1 MATIVFLQTDRWCL
15 LNCAGNLLAMQSALE
30 GLAFLAG
37 FSPICLSTHFQLLRA
52 LLCYLQSI
60 CDGNFF
66 FTVYLSVVRND
77 SSLSVGSHQTQPSSR
92 RAAHSISQQNY
103 WPQTIISLLLL
114 VQCASFSVQSMTLW
128 ICHILKSLGMRSI
141 IQLTWKDRPWF
152 SYEILYYIS
161 THCSINLPLKRHFS
175 MGTIALWICLLR
187 NKEALYQYL

>member
-66 FTVYLSVVRND
+66 FTVYLSVVSND
-77 SSLSVGSHQTQPSSR
+77 SSLSVGSRQTQPSSR

-103 WPQTIISLLLL
+103 WPQTIASLSSCLCSVHLSW
-114 VQCASFSVQSMTLW
+114 CNPWPCEFAKYWRASAS
-128 ICHILKSLGMRSI
+128 GA
-141 IQLTWKDRPWF
+141 
-152 SYEILYYIS
+152 S
-161 THCSINLPLKRHFS
+161 TSWPGKINLDSPIKYIYTLF
-175 MGTIALWICLLR
+175 
-187 NKEALYQYL
+187 NKFASEETFLNGNYCSVNLSS